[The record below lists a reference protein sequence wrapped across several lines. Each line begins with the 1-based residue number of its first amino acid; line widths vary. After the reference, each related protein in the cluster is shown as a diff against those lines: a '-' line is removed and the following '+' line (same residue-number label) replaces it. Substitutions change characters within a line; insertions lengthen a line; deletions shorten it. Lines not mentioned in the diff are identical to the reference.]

1 MSAATVAGM
10 RIDRGATVR
19 LAIGV
24 LLIAA
29 MVAGP
34 SVYGRLT
41 AGGRV
46 DPALE
51 RVAGPVN
58 VTVRMAF
65 QPESYQQATLSQYG
79 VFGGIR
85 GHSVVL
91 FNVSPQALAQIER
104 LYWIDEIV
112 PFRRT

>member
-1 MSAATVAGM
+1 MSATLAGM
-10 RIDRGATVR
+10 RIDRGALAR
-19 LAIGV
+19 LLIGV

-34 SVYGRLT
+34 SLYGRLT

-51 RVAGPVN
+51 RAAGPVN
-58 VTVRMAF
+58 VTVRMSF
-65 QPESYQQATLSQYG
+65 QPESYQQSTLSQYG
-79 VFGGIR
+79 VFGGIH

-91 FNVSPQALAQIER
+91 FNVSAQALAQMKR
-104 LYWIDEIV
+104 LYWVDAIV